1 MMLKYYRVRAI
12 NPDLLQVFHAQGTTA
27 YWDIGANSLESAW
40 RKFVTQRFGI
50 LKPNAADYDIRLESI
65 TSV

>member
-12 NPDLLQVFHAQGTTA
+12 NPDLVAVFQAQGAVA

-50 LKPNAADYDIRLESI
+50 LKPQAADYDIRLESI
-65 TSV
+65 RSV